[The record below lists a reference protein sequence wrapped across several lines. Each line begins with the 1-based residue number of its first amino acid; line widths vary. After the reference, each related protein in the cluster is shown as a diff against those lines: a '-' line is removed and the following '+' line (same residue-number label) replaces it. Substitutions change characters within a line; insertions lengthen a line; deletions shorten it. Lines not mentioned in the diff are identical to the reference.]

1 MADSFECITLTL
13 QFPMPRKFLLLPD
26 VIFETNLIPIFFSR
40 NRLALGVRLLFG
52 IIDIFWRFHISNAVC
67 LALLHFSFKFAVVV
81 LLLLLLQA
89 LVVAHPGLIWVFA
102 DANQQ
107 SFQLSRVADEG
118 LSAKVPARY
127 CPPYRVS
134 SGAGCHV
141 VDCLRISAM
150 FAIWCPLMTEPCQGG
165 SVQRRVPAHA
175 LVPDNLVSSVV

>member
-1 MADSFECITLTL
+1 MCF
-13 QFPMPRKFLLLPD
+13 
-26 VIFETNLIPIFFSR
+26 
-40 NRLALGVRLLFG
+40 
-52 IIDIFWRFHISNAVC
+52 
-67 LALLHFSFKFAVVV
+67 
-81 LLLLLLQA
+81 LLLLLQA

-107 SFQLSRVADEG
+107 SFQLSRVVDEG

-134 SGAGCHV
+134 SGAGCHDV
-141 VDCLRISAM
+141 VDCLLIPAM

-165 SVQRRVPAHA
+165 SVHRRVPAHA